1 MARARDLAGLAALGA
16 LAYHLRPGKDLKTET
31 QNTGADPD
39 AAMGASS
46 MDAGSFG
53 YGDAGAAV
61 DAAAMAEM
69 GPRGS
74 LAKVSP
80 DTGELYYPEGAPTP
94 ARAAPTR
101 SAAAAPARAPARPA
115 ARPSAGMNNSAGGR
129 GPGFGEVEAYRQQ
142 QYEAAQRQAA
152 TPEARAARQAAI
164 EGQAAENM
172 TGDFIPMGRLAK
184 AGVAGGTA
192 LAKFAGPKALGMSER
207 KALEMAERKGLGS
220 PEPRALANNPTRQIT
235 GPSKADLVARD
246 RAARAAA
253 RERGMLEENAAR
265 YNLDPSDP
273 AFAAQAAA
281 VRSSLGGKDFTLRK
295 KGGKV
300 KTKKMAS
307 GGMSSASKRADGIAT
322 RGKTKYKIY

>member
-39 AAMGASS
+39 AAMGNPTINALN
-46 MDAGSFG
+46 AREF
-53 YGDAGAAV
+53 GDAV
-61 DAAAMAEM
+61 DQTERMADI
-69 GPRGS
+69 GPSGS
-74 LAKVSP
+74 RAKVN
-80 DTGELYYPEGAPTP
+80 DETGQLYYPEGAP
-94 ARAAPTR
+94 
-101 SAAAAPARAPARPA
+101 APARAPTRAPARPV
-115 ARPSAGMNNSAGGR
+115 ARAPAMGGSANTRSGA
-129 GPGFGEVEAYRQQ
+129 GFGEAAAYRQQ
-142 QYEAAQRQAA
+142 QYEDAQRQAA
-152 TPEARAARQAAI
+152 TPQARAARQAAI

-172 TGDFIPMGRLAK
+172 TGDFVPMGRLAK
-184 AGVAGGTA
+184 AAGSAGTA
-192 LAKFAGPKALGMSER
+192 LAKFASKSGPELKALGMSER
-207 KALEMAERKGLGS
+207 KALEMSRAQ
-220 PEPRALANNPTRQIT
+220 EPARALANNPTRQIT

-307 GGMSSASKRADGIAT
+307 GGVSSASKRADGIAT

>member
-16 LAYHLRPGKDLKTET
+16 LAYHLRPGKNLKTET
-31 QNTGADPD
+31 QTAGPQTTGADPD
-39 AAMGASS
+39 AAMGNPTINALNDREFGDPVDQTEAMADIGPSGL
-46 MDAGSFG
+46 DAGSFG
-53 YGDAGAAV
+53 YG
-61 DAAAMAEM
+61 
-69 GPRGS
+69 
-74 LAKVSP
+74 SP
-80 DTGELYYPEGAPTP
+80 APV
-94 ARAAPTR
+94 R
-101 SAAAAPARAPARPA
+101 SAARAPAAPARAPARPA

-129 GPGFGEVEAYRQQ
+129 GPGFGELEAYRQQ

-152 TPEARAARQAAI
+152 TPAARAARQAAI

-207 KALEMAERKGLGS
+207 KALEMSRAQ
-220 PEPRALANNPTRQIT
+220 EPARALANNPTRQIS

-281 VRSSLGGKDFTLRK
+281 VRSSLGGKDFTLKK
-295 KGGKV
+295 KGGRV

>member
-39 AAMGASS
+39 AAMGAGAVSPE
-46 MDAGSFG
+46 DARGN
-53 YGDAGAAV
+53 
-61 DAAAMAEM
+61 AEM
-69 GPRGS
+69 ARMAA
-74 LAKVSP
+74 LDNP
-80 DTGELYYPEGAPTP
+80 DFEPGMYTKEPGGDSAPAP

-152 TPEARAARQAAI
+152 TPAARAARQAAI

-172 TGDFIPMGRLAK
+172 TGDFIPMGRALK
-184 AGVAGGTA
+184 AAGSAGTA

-207 KALEMAERKGLGS
+207 KALEMSRAQ
-220 PEPRALANNPTRQIT
+220 EPARALANNPTRQIT

-307 GGMSSASKRADGIAT
+307 GGVSSASKRADGIAT

>member
-16 LAYHLRPGKDLKTET
+16 LAYHLRPGKNLKTET
-31 QNTGADPD
+31 QTAGPQTTGVDPD
-39 AAMGASS
+39 AISPE
-46 MDAGSFG
+46 
-53 YGDAGAAV
+53 
-61 DAAAMAEM
+61 DAATGARGNAEM
-69 GPRGS
+69 ARMAALDNPDFEPGMYTKEPGDGS
-74 LAKVSP
+74 TPA
-80 DTGELYYPEGAPTP
+80 P
-94 ARAAPTR
+94 ARAAPIR
-101 SAAAAPARAPARPA
+101 STAAAPAAPARAPARPA

-129 GPGFGEVEAYRQQ
+129 GPGFGELEAYRQQ

-152 TPEARAARQAAI
+152 TPQARAARQAAI

-172 TGDFIPMGRLAK
+172 TGDFIPMGRFAK
-184 AGVAGGTA
+184 AAGSAGTA
-192 LAKFAGPKALGMSER
+192 LAKFASKSGPELKALGMSER
-207 KALEMAERKGLGS
+207 KALEMSRAQ
-220 PEPRALANNPTRQIT
+220 EPARALANNPTRQIT

-281 VRSSLGGKDFTLRK
+281 VRSSLGGKDFTLKK
-295 KGGKV
+295 KGGSV

>member
-16 LAYHLRPGKDLKTET
+16 LGYMLRDKGKET
-31 QNTGADPD
+31 TGPQTTGADPD
-39 AAMGASS
+39 AAMGNPTINALNDREAGDPVDQTEAMADIGPSGL
-46 MDAGSFG
+46 DAGSFG
-53 YGDAGAAV
+53 YG
-61 DAAAMAEM
+61 
-69 GPRGS
+69 GP
-74 LAKVSP
+74 A
-80 DTGELYYPEGAPTP
+80 P

-101 SAAAAPARAPARPA
+101 SAAPARAPARAPVRPA

-152 TPEARAARQAAI
+152 TPAARAARQAAI

-172 TGDFIPMGRLAK
+172 TGDFIPMGRMLK
-184 AGVAGGTA
+184 TAGSAGTA

-207 KALEMAERKGLGS
+207 KALEMSRAQ
-220 PEPRALANNPTRQIT
+220 EPARALANNPTRQIT

>member
-31 QNTGADPD
+31 QTAGPQTAGVDPDAISPED
-39 AAMGASS
+39 AAMGAR
-46 MDAGSFG
+46 GN
-53 YGDAGAAV
+53 
-61 DAAAMAEM
+61 AEM
-69 GPRGS
+69 ARMAA
-74 LAKVSP
+74 LDNP
-80 DTGELYYPEGAPTP
+80 DFEPGMYTKEPGGDSAPAP

-129 GPGFGEVEAYRQQ
+129 GPGFGELEAYRQQ

-152 TPEARAARQAAI
+152 TPQARAARQAAI

-184 AGVAGGTA
+184 AAGSAGTA

-207 KALEMAERKGLGS
+207 KALEMSRAQ
-220 PEPRALANNPTRQIT
+220 EPARALANNPTRQIS

-307 GGMSSASKRADGIAT
+307 GGVSSASKRADGIAT

>member
-1 MARARDLAGLAALGA
+1 LAALGA
-16 LAYHLRPGKDLKTET
+16 LGYMLRDKGDK
-31 QNTGADPD
+31 G
-39 AAMGASS
+39 
-46 MDAGSFG
+46 MDARGNAEMARMAALGTEEASPINANMSVREFG
-53 YGDAGAAV
+53 DPV
-61 DAAAMAEM
+61 DQTEAMADM

-74 LAKVSP
+74 LAKVNP
-80 DTGELYYPEGAPTP
+80 ETNDLYYPEGAPAP
-94 ARAAPTR
+94 VRAPTR
-101 SAAAAPARAPARPA
+101 SAAAAPAAPARAPARPA

-129 GPGFGEVEAYRQQ
+129 GPGFGELEAYRQQ

-152 TPEARAARQAAI
+152 TPQARAARQAAI

-184 AGVAGGTA
+184 VAGSAGTA

-207 KALEMAERKGLGS
+207 KALEMAEQK
-220 PEPRALANNPTRQIT
+220 ALANNPTRQIT

-253 RERGMLEENAAR
+253 REKGMLEENAAR

-273 AFAAQAAA
+273 AFATQAAA
-281 VRSSLGGKDFTLRK
+281 VRSSLGGKDFTLKK
-295 KGGKV
+295 KGGSV

>member
-39 AAMGASS
+39 AAMGAGAVSPE
-46 MDAGSFG
+46 DARGN
-53 YGDAGAAV
+53 
-61 DAAAMAEM
+61 AEM
-69 GPRGS
+69 ARMAA
-74 LAKVSP
+74 LDNP
-80 DTGELYYPEGAPTP
+80 DFEPGMYTKEPGGDSAPAP

-115 ARPSAGMNNSAGGR
+115 PRPSAGMNNSAGGR

-152 TPEARAARQAAI
+152 TPAARAARQAAI

-184 AGVAGGTA
+184 AAGSAGTA

>member
-16 LAYHLRPGKDLKTET
+16 LGYMLRDKGKET
-31 QNTGADPD
+31 AGPQTTGVDPD
-39 AAMGASS
+39 AAMGNPTINALNDREFGDPVDQTEAMADIGPSGL
-46 MDAGSFG
+46 DAGSFG
-53 YGDAGAAV
+53 YG
-61 DAAAMAEM
+61 
-69 GPRGS
+69 GP
-74 LAKVSP
+74 A
-80 DTGELYYPEGAPTP
+80 P
-94 ARAAPTR
+94 ARSAAR
-101 SAAAAPARAPARPA
+101 AAAAPARAPARPA

-152 TPEARAARQAAI
+152 TPAARAARQAAI

-184 AGVAGGTA
+184 AAGSAGTA

-207 KALEMAERKGLGS
+207 KALEMSRAQ
-220 PEPRALANNPTRQIT
+220 EPARALANNPTRQIT

>member
-1 MARARDLAGLAALGA
+1 
-16 LAYHLRPGKDLKTET
+16 
-31 QNTGADPD
+31 
-39 AAMGASS
+39 
-46 MDAGSFG
+46 
-53 YGDAGAAV
+53 
-61 DAAAMAEM
+61 
-69 GPRGS
+69 
-74 LAKVSP
+74 
-80 DTGELYYPEGAPTP
+80 
-94 ARAAPTR
+94 
-101 SAAAAPARAPARPA
+101 
-115 ARPSAGMNNSAGGR
+115 MNNSAGGR
-129 GPGFGEVEAYRQQ
+129 GPGFGELEAYRQQ

-152 TPEARAARQAAI
+152 TPAARAARQAAI

-184 AGVAGGTA
+184 AAGSAGTA

-207 KALEMAERKGLGS
+207 KALEMSRAQ
-220 PEPRALANNPTRQIT
+220 EPARALANNPTRQIT

>member
-1 MARARDLAGLAALGA
+1 MARAQDLAGLAALGA
-16 LAYHLRPGKDLKTET
+16 LAYHLRPGKNLKTET

-39 AAMGASS
+39 AAMGSPSISALN
-46 MDAGSFG
+46 AREFG
-53 YGDAGAAV
+53 DPV
-61 DAAAMAEM
+61 DQTERMADM

-74 LAKVSP
+74 RAQVNPETS
-80 DTGELYYPEGAPTP
+80 DLYYPEGAPAP
-94 ARAAPTR
+94 VRAPT
-101 SAAAAPARAPARPA
+101 RAPARPSAPAMGGA
-115 ARPSAGMNNSAGGR
+115 ANTRSGA
-129 GPGFGEVEAYRQQ
+129 GFGEAAAYRQQ
-142 QYEAAQRQAA
+142 QYEDAQRQAA
-152 TPEARAARQAAI
+152 TPEAKAQRAQQI

-172 TGDFIPMGRLAK
+172 TGDFIPMGRALK
-184 AGVAGGTA
+184 AAGSAGTA

-207 KALEMAERKGLGS
+207 KALEMAEQK
-220 PEPRALANNPTRQIT
+220 ALANNPTRQIT

-253 RERGMLEENAAR
+253 REKGMLEENAAR

-281 VRSSLGGKDFTLRK
+281 VRSSLGGKDFTLKK

>member
-1 MARARDLAGLAALGA
+1 
-16 LAYHLRPGKDLKTET
+16 
-31 QNTGADPD
+31 
-39 AAMGASS
+39 
-46 MDAGSFG
+46 
-53 YGDAGAAV
+53 
-61 DAAAMAEM
+61 
-69 GPRGS
+69 
-74 LAKVSP
+74 
-80 DTGELYYPEGAPTP
+80 
-94 ARAAPTR
+94 
-101 SAAAAPARAPARPA
+101 
-115 ARPSAGMNNSAGGR
+115 MNNSAGGR
-129 GPGFGEVEAYRQQ
+129 GPGFGEIAAYRQQ

-152 TPEARAARQAAI
+152 TPQARAARQAAI

-184 AGVAGGTA
+184 VAGSAGTA

-207 KALEMAERKGLGS
+207 KALEMSRAQ
-220 PEPRALANNPTRQIT
+220 EPARALANNPTRQIS

-246 RAARAAA
+246 RAARAAS
-253 RERGMLEENAAR
+253 REKEMLEENAAR

-281 VRSSLGGKDFTLRK
+281 VRSSLGGKDFTLKK
-295 KGGKV
+295 KGGSV

>member
-16 LAYHLRPGKDLKTET
+16 LGYMLRDKGKET
-31 QNTGADPD
+31 TGPQTTGADPD
-39 AAMGASS
+39 AAMGANA

-53 YGDAGAAV
+53 YGDASGAAV
-61 DAAAMAEM
+61 DTSAMAEM

-129 GPGFGEVEAYRQQ
+129 GPGFGELEAYRQQ

-152 TPEARAARQAAI
+152 TPAARAARQAAI

-172 TGDFIPMGRLAK
+172 TGDFIPMGRMLK
-184 AGVAGGTA
+184 TAGSAGTA

-207 KALEMAERKGLGS
+207 KALEMSRAQ
-220 PEPRALANNPTRQIT
+220 EPARALANNPTRQIT

-281 VRSSLGGKDFTLRK
+281 VRSSLGGKDFTLKK